1 MIVTTLTSPA
11 KDLAGIALKASL
23 ERQEKL
29 ALSFSELTESERQQL
44 MVLLDNLD
52 AIVVSSPMAVET
64 LIDNGALLT
73 LTTQL
78 HKQFHQATV
87 DQAMIAIREAREVH
101 WRAGRFDF
109 KTSSKP
115 VIYGILNVTPD
126 SFYDGGRYQE
136 PTAVLNHVTAMVEAG
151 ADVIEIGGQT
161 TRPGFTPI
169 DATTEMTRVV
179 PLLRA
184 IKQHF
189 PEVAIAVDTYKYPV
203 MKAVLDE
210 GVDIINDVNAFTDDP
225 AKLTLLAPQ
234 AVGLL
239 TMHASRGKEYQ
250 NLTQAMSHF
259 FSENLAALTA
269 AGIDR
274 ERIALDQGIG
284 YAKIA
289 DGYQDF
295 TMMRNLDR
303 FLNLKRPLM
312 IAISRKG
319 FGHKLFGL
327 AKDDRLSV
335 TLVAEA
341 YMYLHGGRIL
351 RVHDVSETVQLV
363 KLLQT
368 IEQSFWFP
376 DREEPRQV

>member
-1 MIVTTLTSPA
+1 MIVTTLTSTA
-11 KDLAGIALKASL
+11 QDLAGIALSASL

-29 ALSFSELTESERQQL
+29 ALTFSELTEGERQRL
-44 MVLLDNLD
+44 TVLLDNLD
-52 AIVVSSPMAVET
+52 AIVVPSPMAVET
-64 LIDNGALLT
+64 LIDDGALRT
-73 LTTQL
+73 LTVQL
-78 HKQFHQATV
+78 HKQFHQPSL
-87 DQAMIAIREAREVH
+87 DQAMVTIREAREVH

-109 KTSSKP
+109 KTSSQP

-136 PTAVLNHVTAMVEAG
+136 PTAILNHVMTMVEAG
-151 ADVIEIGGQT
+151 ANVIEIGGQT

-169 DATTEMTRVV
+169 DATTEITRVV
-179 PLLRA
+179 PVLRA

-189 PEVAIAVDTYKYPV
+189 PEVAVAVDTYKYPV

-250 NLTQAMSHF
+250 NLTQAMSRF
-259 FSENLAALTA
+259 FSENIAALTA
-269 AGIDR
+269 AGIDP
-274 ERIALDQGIG
+274 ERIALDEGIG

-295 TMMRNLDR
+295 TMMRNLDQ

-327 AKDDRLSV
+327 AKEDRLSV
-335 TLVAEA
+335 TLIAEA

-376 DREEPRQV
+376 DREEPGRV